1 MEVMV
6 GPTGTSI
13 SPVKDYLATLTLA
26 SRQTQFSF
34 LVDTWTYT
42 RFEIDPL
49 KPSVKVEFVN
59 DVGFPI
65 QSKTLYY
72 NGSIAVADNPCIQH

>member
-1 MEVMV
+1 MV

-13 SPVKDYLATLTLA
+13 SPIKDYLATLTLA
-26 SRQTQFSF
+26 TRQTQFDF

-49 KPSVKVEFVN
+49 KPSITVEFIN

-65 QSKTLYY
+65 EAKTLYY
-72 NGSIAVADNPCIQH
+72 NGTILDAKNSCLQP